1 MQPTCC
7 AELFSDPGR
16 YSTAVSKTD
25 PTSDV
30 FVTHRRI
37 IPAGSLVGGGTT
49 CFVLLWGF
57 SQEIETPDYYSHTH
71 THIYYIT
78 YYIIISCIKRLMPY
92 LYMSRG
98 LRNRLTGLRAGK
110 SEACRAGGSP
120 DAQAGADATVLRQNH
135 FSRKPQFLLVRPFS

>member
-1 MQPTCC
+1 MQPACC
-7 AELFSDPGR
+7 AEIISDPGR

-71 THIYYIT
+71 THILHNILYNNFMYQETHAIFI
-78 YYIIISCIKRLMPY
+78 YVKRFKK
-92 LYMSRG
+92 SAHGTAGWQVRG
-98 LRNRLTGLRAGK
+98 LQGRWQSG
-110 SEACRAGGSP
+110 
-120 DAQAGADATVLRQNH
+120 
-135 FSRKPQFLLVRPFS
+135 RPGRR